1 MSRESAC
8 FCPSVCGDVRDQPS
22 PLCRAS
28 FSSWSSGANRRV
40 VFPALGKY
48 RGGSSMGLDG
58 RVWSAYFVRDR
69 EALAASRNYRRSS
82 LTRIAHAAA
91 AAAGFLRLQRSL
103 TARCFNDFLQC
114 PSHCAI
120 AYTKY
125 ILPVSTSV
133 CFKWRNPLILWW
145 HPFGELCWVH
155 IYYFVVINRL
165 HSLRLRL
172 WT

>member
-28 FSSWSSGANRRV
+28 CSSWSSGANRQV

-69 EALAASRNYRRSS
+69 EALAASRINRRSS
-82 LTRIAHAAA
+82 IARMQLLQQQCFCVCSAVWQPGASMISYNALHIVVYTR
-91 AAAGFLRLQRSL
+91 
-103 TARCFNDFLQC
+103 
-114 PSHCAI
+114 
-120 AYTKY
+120 Y

-133 CFKWRNPLILWW
+133 CFKLRKPLILWR
-145 HPFGELCWVH
+145 HPFGVFCWVH
-155 IYYFVVINRL
+155 IYYFVVKYRL